1 MPNRP
6 DENLEEK
13 FEHLFRIL
21 SDRAFL
27 TRPGIGNEIP
37 FFISAYHPQ
46 LQERMDAHIRGL
58 LARLRSS
65 GVTVEH
71 IDLYDLA
78 VEILKAQEIW
88 EPLLDAEK
96 DFPRDRYLEA
106 LQSST
111 DPESVLVP
119 AIEAR
124 LASSG
129 CGLLF
134 LTGVGTVHPF
144 IRIHKVL
151 ETLQRVATTHPTV
164 IFFPGEYGASSL
176 RGTALTLFDLPRSD
190 RYYRAF
196 NLADFIA

>member
-21 SDRAFL
+21 SDKAFL
-27 TRPGIGNEIP
+27 KRPGIGNEIP

-46 LQERMDAHIRGL
+46 LQERIDTHVRGL
-58 LARLRSS
+58 IGRLRTS

-78 VEILKAQEIW
+78 VESMKDRKLW
-88 EPLLDAEK
+88 DRFLTAEK
-96 DFPRDRYLEA
+96 SVPHARLLEG
-106 LQSST
+106 LQSAT
-111 DPESVLVP
+111 DPEKVLVP
-119 AIEAR
+119 AIEQR
-124 LASSG
+124 IKSSD

-134 LTGVGTVHPF
+134 LAGVGTGHPF

-151 ETLQRVATTHPTV
+151 ETLQRVATSHPTV

-196 NLADFIA
+196 NLADFTA

>member
-1 MPNRP
+1 MNPLN
-6 DENLEEK
+6 ENLDAK

-21 SDRAFL
+21 SDKAFL
-27 TRPGIGNEIP
+27 SRPGIGNEIP

-46 LQERMDAHIRGL
+46 LQERIDTQIRGL
-58 LARLRSS
+58 LGRLRSS

-71 IDLYDLA
+71 VDLYDTA

-96 DFPRDRYLEA
+96 DFPRERYLEA

-111 DPESVLVP
+111 DPESVIVP

-124 LASSG
+124 LAATG

-144 IRIHKVL
+144 MRIHKVL
-151 ETLQRVATTHPTV
+151 ETLQRVATSHPTV

-176 RGTALTLFDLPRSD
+176 RGTALTLFDLPRAD

-196 NLADFIA
+196 NLADFTV